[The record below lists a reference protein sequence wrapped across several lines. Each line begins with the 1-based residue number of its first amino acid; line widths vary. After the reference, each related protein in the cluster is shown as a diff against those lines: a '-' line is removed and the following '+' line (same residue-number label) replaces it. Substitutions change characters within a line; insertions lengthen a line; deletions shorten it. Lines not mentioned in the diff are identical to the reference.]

1 MLAALAGL
9 ATMPA
14 LAEVGPAGS
23 GEAPVRAEMELP
35 GTRPGEAPVTP
46 FAAVFL
52 SGAREALLVQIRVE
66 WFQKA
71 FDLMRKP
78 GGPAPP
84 MPPDAEE
91 GPAWTLVSLAVHADR
106 RRATLEDGWGRLVL
120 VAPGDRL
127 DDGSVVRGIDTG
139 GVLLDTAHGRQ
150 RLAAPPEPRP

>member
-1 MLAALAGL
+1 M
-9 ATMPA
+9 
-14 LAEVGPAGS
+14 
-23 GEAPVRAEMELP
+23 P
-35 GTRPGEAPVTP
+35 GTGPGEAPVTS

-52 SGAREALLVQIRVE
+52 SGAREAQLAQLRAE

-71 FDLMRKP
+71 SDLVRKP
-78 GGPAPP
+78 GVPAPP
-84 MPPDAEE
+84 MPPDADAEEE

-127 DDGSVVRGIDTG
+127 DDGSVVRGIDAG
-139 GVLLDTAHGRQ
+139 GVLLDTPHGRQ